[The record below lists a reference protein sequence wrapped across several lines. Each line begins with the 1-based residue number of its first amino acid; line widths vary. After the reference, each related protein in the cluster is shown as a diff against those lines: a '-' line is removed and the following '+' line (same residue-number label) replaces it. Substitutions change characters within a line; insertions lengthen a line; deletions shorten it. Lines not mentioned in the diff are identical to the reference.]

1 MKRSTRSPFLIAA
14 IILAVAAPTAFAQVG
29 NPSGGGDTIDFNVHV
44 TGHNSVEL
52 RVSCAGDVQL
62 SKSFKAGK
70 PVSLSVRDFPGNTL
84 ENGDCT
90 YEMYTVPVI
99 PAGVAKQLSN
109 ARAAGD
115 EKAASKILKAAGIS
129 SLYQSGSLQYEN
141 GGFVTLGGTEGTSAR
156 TVGTNEAPATGSTP
170 GAGSGAGRFQP
181 RVNDQVIPDDLIV
194 QGSGCFGFDCVNNES
209 FGFDTIRLKENNLR
223 IKAEDTSVSP
233 YPTNDWQLTFNDS
246 ASGGASKFSVEDI
259 TGAKV
264 PMTITA
270 GASTNSIF
278 VDSTGR
284 IGARTATPVLDFHI
298 STSNTPAIRLE
309 QTNSGGFTAQTWDIG
324 ANEANFFVRDVTSG
338 SRLPFRIRPGAP
350 TSSVDISA
358 SGNVGIGTGSPDF
371 LLDIENSGSSATISR
386 LNANN
391 SAGIAI
397 LRVSSGNGTS
407 SIRQSYVDLISDE
420 ATDIN
425 WKFGMFG
432 DASFR
437 ISDYTSGS
445 EANRMTFSSGGN
457 IGIGGVTS
465 PTNPIQHSSGA
476 ILTAGGTWQ
485 SVSTRE
491 AKMDISNLTVDEA
504 KAAFAKLQPV
514 KFTYKLEPGDP
525 QVGFIAEDVPELVA
539 THDRKHLNAMEIT
552 AVLTDVVKEQQ
563 KTIEELQKRLEQ
575 LEQQQQK

>member
-1 MKRSTRSPFLIAA
+1 MKSNRSPFLVAA
-14 IILAVAAPTAFAQVG
+14 MILAIAAPTAVYAQVAE
-29 NPSGGGDTIDFNVHV
+29 PSGGGDTITWNVKA
-44 TGHNSVEL
+44 TGHSSIEL
-52 RVSCAGDVQL
+52 RVQCGDAYV
-62 SKSFKAGK
+62 SKSFKNGK
-70 PVSLSVRDFPGNTL
+70 PVSLSVRDFPGDSL
-84 ENGDCT
+84 EQSSCSW
-90 YEMYTVPVI
+90 EMFTVMDI
-99 PAGVAKQLSN
+99 PSGVAKKLSD
-109 ARAAGD
+109 ARKAGD
-115 EKAASKILKAAGIS
+115 DKAASKILKAAGIS
-129 SLYQSGSLQYEN
+129 SSYQSGGLQYDGN
-141 GGFVTLGGTEGTSAR
+141 GFVALGGTEGSSAR
-156 TVGTNEAPATGSTP
+156 NVSTNEAPAAGGTP

-246 ASGGASKFSVEDI
+246 ASGGTSKFSVEDI

-264 PMTITA
+264 PLTIVA
-270 GASTNSIF
+270 GASTNAIY

-284 IGARTATPVLDFHI
+284 IGARTSTPVLDFHI

-309 QTNSGGFTAQTWDIG
+309 QTNAGGFTAQTWDVAG
-324 ANEANFFVRDVTSG
+324 NEANFFVRDVTGG

-358 SGNVGIGTGSPDF
+358 SGNVGIGTASPDF
-371 LLDIENSGSSATISR
+371 LLDVENSSTSATINR
-386 LNANN
+386 TNANN
-391 SAGIAI
+391 ASGIAI
-397 LRVSSGNGTS
+397 LRVSSGNGSS

-437 ISDYTSGS
+437 ISDYTSGA
-445 EANRMTFSSGGN
+445 EANRMTFASNGN
-457 IGIGGVTS
+457 IGLGGNLSPTS
-465 PTNPIQHSSGA
+465 PLHHSNGA

-485 SVSTRE
+485 SVSSRE
-491 AKMDISNLTVDEA
+491 AKMDISALTVDEA
-504 KAAFAKLQPV
+504 KAAFEKLQPV
-514 KFTYKLEPGDP
+514 KFTYKLDPNDP
-525 QVGFIAEDVPELVA
+525 QVGFIAEDVPDLVA

-575 LEQQQQK
+575 LEKQQK